1 MSDRSPGP
9 SALRRRTQRCPLQRN
24 SPKEKTAEEG
34 DLSSSVL
41 DKALSSNSA
50 QAPGLIMGAEQS
62 RVRTKQVLCNQQL
75 AVACDG
81 LQSQPELSLLH
92 AYTNTHKLNTAS
104 AVHTHMHTLST
115 TNKTRSF
122 GRTGTILKA
131 QHPYIQPHFP
141 SISTSLSCSS
151 TPPFLSLHHHWLV
164 SSPPS
169 YSSLSFL
176 CEIGS
181 WCMRSKEVGWK

>member
-41 DKALSSNSA
+41 DKALLSNSA
-50 QAPGLIMGAEQS
+50 QAPGLIIGAEQS

-104 AVHTHMHTLST
+104 AINTHMHTLST
-115 TNKTRSF
+115 TNKTRSH
-122 GRTGTILKA
+122 RHKRANARWTVLIWRLNILRLKL
-131 QHPYIQPHFP
+131 I
-141 SISTSLSCSS
+141 
-151 TPPFLSLHHHWLV
+151 
-164 SSPPS
+164 SPPS
-169 YSSLSFL
+169 SHLCPAPALLPLSLSAPSLACLLSALLFL
-176 CEIGS
+176 PLIPL
-181 WCMRSKEVGWK
+181 

>member
-92 AYTNTHKLNTAS
+92 AYTNTHTLNTAS
-104 AVHTHMHTLST
+104 AVHTCIHSAQQTKHV
-115 TNKTRSF
+115 RSAAPARF
-122 GRTGTILKA
+122 GG
-131 QHPYIQPHFP
+131 
-141 SISTSLSCSS
+141 STSLYS
-151 TPPFLSLHHHWLV
+151 TSFPLHLHIFVLLLH
-164 SSPPS
+164 
-169 YSSLSFL
+169 SSLSLSAPSLACLLSSLLFL
-176 CEIGS
+176 PLIPL
-181 WCMRSKEVGWK
+181 

>member
-92 AYTNTHKLNTAS
+92 AYTNTHTLNKAS
-104 AVHTHMHTLST
+104 AIHTYAYTQH
-115 TNKTRSF
+115 NKQNTFVR
-122 GRTGTILKA
+122 
-131 QHPYIQPHFP
+131 PHRHDFEG
-141 SISTSLSCSS
+141 STSLYS
-151 TPPFLSLHHHWLV
+151 TSFPLHLHIFVLLLH
-164 SSPPS
+164 
-169 YSSLSFL
+169 SSLSLSAPSLACLLSSLLFL
-176 CEIGS
+176 PLIPL
-181 WCMRSKEVGWK
+181 

>member
-104 AVHTHMHTLST
+104 AINTHAYTQH
-115 TNKTRSF
+115 NKQNTFVRPH
-122 GRTGTILKA
+122 RHDLEA

-164 SSPPS
+164 CSPPS

>member
-9 SALRRRTQRCPLQRN
+9 SALRRCTQRCPLQRN

-115 TNKTRSF
+115 TNKTHSF
-122 GRTGTILKA
+122 GRTGTIWRLN
-131 QHPYIQPHFP
+131 ILIFNL
-141 SISTSLSCSS
+141 I
-151 TPPFLSLHHHWLV
+151 
-164 SSPPS
+164 SPPS
-169 YSSLSFL
+169 PHLCPAPPLLPFSLCTITGLLALLPLIPPSHSFV
-176 CEIGS
+176 
-181 WCMRSKEVGWK
+181 RSARGV

>member
-92 AYTNTHKLNTAS
+92 AYTNTHTLNTAS
-104 AVHTHMHTLST
+104 AVHTCIHSAQQTKHI
-115 TNKTRSF
+115 RSATPARF
-122 GRTGTILKA
+122 GG
-131 QHPYIQPHFP
+131 
-141 SISTSLSCSS
+141 STSLYS
-151 TPPFLSLHHHWLV
+151 TSFPLHLHIFVLLLH
-164 SSPPS
+164 
-169 YSSLSFL
+169 SSLSL
-176 CEIGS
+176 SAPSLAC
-181 WCMRSKEVGWK
+181 